1 MAEETAHRER
11 TEGGHPV
18 DDEDLS
24 RDELLAEVK
33 RLRSRVAEL
42 ERGHSEHNRALSSG
56 LHDATHDLITGLYN
70 HAHVIEHLALAMRSA
85 KRYHYPLSICVVRMD
100 GLSTVYD
107 TQGTD
112 VAEELLCEFGRLII
126 DELRGDDIGGRYGQ
140 EGFCIVFPHTMPAN
154 AALGMERVRRAFNK
168 LVTDLP
174 IQVAFGVAG
183 LTSGDTQPADLLA
196 DAGKAVAEARDSGGD
211 RIVVHVP

>member
-1 MAEETAHRER
+1 M
-11 TEGGHPV
+11 
-18 DDEDLS
+18 DDEKLNAED
-24 RDELLAEVK
+24 LLAEVE
-33 RLRSRVAEL
+33 RLRAQVADL
-42 ERGHSEHNRALSSG
+42 ERGRSEHSRALASG

-70 HAHVIEHLALAMRSA
+70 HAHVIEHLALAIRSA

-100 GLSTVYD
+100 GLSAVYD

-112 VAEELLCEFGRLII
+112 VAEELLCEFGRLVI

-168 LVTDLP
+168 LVADLP

-183 LTSGDTQPADLLA
+183 LVSGDMQPADLLA
-196 DAGKAVAEARDSGGD
+196 DAEKAVTQARASGGD